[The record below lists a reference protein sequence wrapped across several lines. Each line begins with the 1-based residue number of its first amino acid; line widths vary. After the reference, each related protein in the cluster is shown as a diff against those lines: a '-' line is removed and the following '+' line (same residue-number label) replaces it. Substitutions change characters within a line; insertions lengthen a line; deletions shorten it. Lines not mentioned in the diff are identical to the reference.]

1 MLLVKKTS
9 FTVALG
15 SVKPLDDIVK
25 IWTYER
31 EGTALALTIGRKVY
45 GKYRWNIVSNSVH
58 CGSVYLWSGD
68 TSRLIS
74 TGSQSDV

>member
-1 MLLVKKTS
+1 MDEDSLGRSTEYQDLGTVFAQLVRVG
-9 FTVALG
+9 TVTD
-15 SVKPLDDIVK
+15 VN
-25 IWTYER
+25 
-31 EGTALALTIGRKVY
+31 Y
-45 GKYRWNIVSNSVH
+45 GKRIARVPFHSVSNSVH